1 MTASNVIAFPFPANH
16 YAEPPRQALRHDGT
30 PLRAGDAV
38 LIPCRGHSVLKFA
51 GTVEKLI
58 EPDGYD
64 VYQLYRVIC
73 RDGFK
78 RVVTAR
84 EIEAVS

>member
-1 MTASNVIAFPFPANH
+1 MTATNVIAFPFPAKR

-30 PLRAGDAV
+30 PLRVGDAV

-51 GTVEKLI
+51 GTIEELI
-58 EPDGYD
+58 EPDCFD
-64 VYQLYRVIC
+64 AFQLYRVIC
-73 RDGFK
+73 RDGF
-78 RVVTAR
+78 RRMVTAR